1 MEGMWKGGVSR
12 RAGDSIHI
20 LAVTGLF
27 FLQERE
33 YTQTVYIAIKFSQ
46 SAFKHGITQNSI
58 CRAII
63 NAIYD
68 DILDEDEDKH
78 LFLGFDGNGN
88 VLEIL
93 YNIVDE
99 ETIRVF
105 HAVKC
110 RDTFLTLVD
119 FH

>member
-1 MEGMWKGGVSR
+1 MYV
-12 RAGDSIHI
+12 
-20 LAVTGLF
+20 
-27 FLQERE
+27 
-33 YTQTVYIAIKFSQ
+33 AIKFSQ
-46 SAFKHGITQNSI
+46 SAFKHGITEA
-58 CRAII
+58 AIRRVCL

-78 LFLGFDGNGN
+78 LLLGFDGNGN

-93 YNIVDE
+93 YNIIDD

-105 HAVKC
+105 HAMKC
-110 RDTFLTLVD
+110 RDAFLSLVD